1 MAVDAPAKTVTIPA
15 ADLAAV
21 MTRLNALEAQV
32 AAEPTSIGPRQFAK
46 APWAEEIWVEPLID
60 CTHPDHPDQ
69 LKGQEDPSNY
79 GVYRKAATDE
89 APADIFRLKHREL
102 LHRHLRELSKDEV
115 AEARKRFASAKA
127 NIPQQA
133 ARGMKVTR
141 NPFH

>member
-1 MAVDAPAKTVTIPA
+1 MPVTDAPKTVTVPA

-21 MTRLNALEAQV
+21 MARLNALEAQV
-32 AAEPTSIGPRQFAK
+32 AAEPTHIGPRQYAK

-60 CTHPDHPDQ
+60 CTYPDHPDQ
-69 LKGQEDPSNY
+69 LEGRADPSNY

-89 APADIFRLKHREL
+89 SAADVFRIKHREH
-102 LHRHLRELSKDEV
+102 LHRHLCELSKEQLEDV
-115 AEARKRFASAKA
+115 RKRFAAAKA
-127 NIPQQA
+127 YVPQQA

>member
-1 MAVDAPAKTVTIPA
+1 MPVTDAPKTVTVPA
-15 ADLAAV
+15 ADLAAI
-21 MTRLNALEAQV
+21 MARLNELEAKGG
-32 AAEPTSIGPRQFAK
+32 AEPTHIGPRQFAK

-69 LKGQEDPSNY
+69 LRGQEDPSNY

-89 APADIFRLKHREL
+89 QPADIFRLKHREL
-102 LHRHLRELSKDEV
+102 LHRHLRELSKEEV
-115 AEARKRFASAKA
+115 AEARKRLASAKA

-133 ARGMKVTR
+133 ARGMKVIR